1 VVVKGERQ
9 SRPVLVLGETT
20 NAGDEGWK
28 TEVLNWSKWR
38 AIVEAVK
45 VLSGQ

>member
-1 VVVKGERQ
+1 M
-9 SRPVLVLGETT
+9 SGETT

-28 TEVLNWSKWR
+28 TKVLNGSKWR

-45 VLSGQ
+45 V